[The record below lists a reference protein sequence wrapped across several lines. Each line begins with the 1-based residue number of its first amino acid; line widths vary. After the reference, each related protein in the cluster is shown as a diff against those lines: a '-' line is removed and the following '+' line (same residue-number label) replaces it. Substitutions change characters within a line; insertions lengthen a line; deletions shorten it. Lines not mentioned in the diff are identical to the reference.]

1 MTQTQTIET
10 QHVVNGV
17 DVSGIFT
24 VIDAVRQD
32 NGLAE
37 FRFRARN
44 RWLDGGHN
52 RSTIQGFH
60 GCRAEDETRTQP
72 FVLDNDE
79 PPVLLGQDA
88 APNPV
93 EFILHALAGCLTTTM
108 VYHAAS
114 RGIVIEAVESELE
127 GDLDLRGFLGL
138 SETVRKGYQAIRVRM
153 RVTSQ
158 AAPDVLRS
166 LAMYSPV
173 FDVVSRSVPVE
184 LTIETR

>member
-1 MTQTQTIET
+1 MQTET
-10 QHVVNGV
+10 VQQNRIVNGV
-17 DVSGIFT
+17 DVDGIFS

-32 NGLAE
+32 SGLAA

-44 RWLDGGHN
+44 RWQGGGRN

-60 GCRAEDETRTQP
+60 GCRMEDETRTQP

-79 PPVLLGQDA
+79 PRVLLGEDA

-138 SETVRKGYQAIRVRM
+138 SETVRKGYQAIRVRL
-153 RVTSQ
+153 RVTS
-158 AAPDVLRS
+158 AASADVLRS
-166 LAMYSPV
+166 LALYSPV
-173 FDVVSRSVPVE
+173 FDVVSRSVPVDVVV
-184 LTIETR
+184 ETR